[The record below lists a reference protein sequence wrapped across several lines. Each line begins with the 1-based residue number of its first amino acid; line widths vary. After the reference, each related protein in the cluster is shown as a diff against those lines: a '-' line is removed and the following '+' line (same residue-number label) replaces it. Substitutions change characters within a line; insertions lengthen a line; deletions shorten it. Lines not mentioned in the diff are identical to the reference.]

1 MSLTELS
8 SIASIVSGAAVIV
21 SIIYLALQI
30 RQAAKN
36 QRGTVHQMR
45 AALSADVMLRIA
57 ESDLSQSFRAGLTGD
72 PEISETQF
80 WRYFY
85 AASAI
90 MRTAENAF
98 SQYQDGLV
106 TDAHFESA
114 KASARVF
121 FGSPGY
127 RALWQATRLSREPG
141 FRAFMDQLDAEV
153 AATAPGDLF
162 GTWKSLVG
170 EAREERTRAH

>member
-1 MSLTELS
+1 MSLAELS
-8 SIASIVSGAAVIV
+8 SIGSIVSGVAVIV
-21 SIIYLALQI
+21 SLIYLALQI

-36 QRGTVHQMR
+36 QRGTMHQMR
-45 AALSADVMLRIA
+45 AALSTDVMLRIA

-72 PEISETQF
+72 PEISEVQF

-90 MRTAENAF
+90 MRTTENAF

-106 TDAHFESA
+106 TDAHFASA
-114 KASARVF
+114 KASARAF
-121 FGSPGY
+121 LASPGY

-141 FRAFMDQLDAEV
+141 FRAFMDQLEAEV
-153 AATAPGDLF
+153 AVAGPGDVF
-162 GTWKSLVG
+162 GTWKSLLA
-170 EAREERTRAH
+170 EASEEGTRTR